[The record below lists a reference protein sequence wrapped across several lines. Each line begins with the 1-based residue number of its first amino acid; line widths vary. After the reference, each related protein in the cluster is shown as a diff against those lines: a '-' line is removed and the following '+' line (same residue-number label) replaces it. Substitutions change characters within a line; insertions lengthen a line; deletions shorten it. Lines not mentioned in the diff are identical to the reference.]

1 MPALTTAHA
10 LRAAGLAVWGVVT
23 CTHYLGLSTPAAQ
36 GPLPAWIGF
45 QAAEAATGLLL
56 LAFAV
61 CLWIN
66 LREAPVERPTRAHR
80 WRLVAQLVAGL
91 LVHTDLMY
99 VVAGQAA
106 LVLERRAALRWLLA
120 QTVLLA
126 LWATLLRAV
135 HAFDPL
141 PAFKDAA
148 PALAFAVT
156 LLSLLTWQFFA
167 FCVGWLAAREARQ
180 RRALAGAN
188 AQLQAAQ
195 RELAAKSRLQ
205 ERLHLSRELHDSL
218 GHHLVAL
225 HLQLDLAQ
233 RVPPG
238 QRESHVAAGAQIA
251 RGMLGE
257 VRRVVTTLREEPAP
271 DLLLELRALQ
281 AAVPEP
287 QIHLHCD
294 ADTADLAP
302 SHAHALLRCVQ
313 EGVNNT
319 LRHARAKNLWV
330 ALDASEGGLA
340 LSVRDDGATAAAA
353 VQPGNGLTGM
363 RERIEALGGSMQ
375 VQCGCGRGFAIEIRL
390 PRPEL
395 QP

>member
-1 MPALTTAHA
+1 MPRLTTAHS
-10 LRAAGLAVWGVVT
+10 LRAAGLAVWVVVT
-23 CTHYLGLSTPAAQ
+23 CTHYLGLKTPSAS
-36 GPLPAWIGF
+36 GPMPQLVGF
-45 QAAEAATGLLL
+45 YVAEIVTALLL
-56 LAFAV
+56 LVFAA

-66 LREAPVERPTRAHR
+66 LREAPVERPRRAHMG
-80 WRLVAQLVAGL
+80 RLLAQLAAGL

-106 LVLERRAALRWLLA
+106 LVLGRKAAQRWLLA
-120 QTVLLA
+120 QTVVLT
-126 LWATLLRAV
+126 LWAALLWQL

-148 PALAFAVT
+148 PELAFGVT
-156 LLSLLTWQFFA
+156 LLSLLTWQCFA

-180 RRALAGAN
+180 RRAFALVN
-188 AQLQAAQ
+188 VQLLAAQ
-195 RELAAKSRLQ
+195 RELAAKSRLH

-233 RVPPG
+233 RLPPG

-257 VRRVVTTLREEPAP
+257 VRRVVSTLREEQAP
-271 DLLLELRALQ
+271 DLLAELQALQ

-287 QIHLHCD
+287 RIHLQCD
-294 ADTADLAP
+294 GEVAQVQA

-313 EGVNNT
+313 EGVNNV
-319 LRHARAKNLWV
+319 LRHAGAKNLWV
-330 ALDASEGGLA
+330 TLDTSEEGTA
-340 LSVRDDGATAAAA
+340 LSVRDDGAGADA
-353 VQPGNGLTGM
+353 VLPGNGLTGM
-363 RERIEALGGSMQ
+363 RERIEAMGGSMQ
-375 VQCGCGRGFAIEIRL
+375 VSCSRGQGFAVEIRL
-390 PRPEL
+390 PPQEEPR
-395 QP
+395 